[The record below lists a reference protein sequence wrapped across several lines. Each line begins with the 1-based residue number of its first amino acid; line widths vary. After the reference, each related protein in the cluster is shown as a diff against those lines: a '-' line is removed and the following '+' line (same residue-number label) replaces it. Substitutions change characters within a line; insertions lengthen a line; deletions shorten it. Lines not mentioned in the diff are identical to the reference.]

1 MHQETPDLE
10 KHLTDAE
17 LFALAAPATGE
28 PEALPRHLSRCR
40 DCSRALQDW
49 KGAVRSL
56 GEEET
61 GEIGRRTPQDWR
73 AAEEATMTA
82 IRRAGRPGRQSHPLR
97 WAVGIAA
104 ALAVIALALPARHA
118 APSLAAA
125 PTPSAASSASDLAA
139 ADRADDELLR
149 QASYLAEGGDVETD
163 ISAEG
168 RL

>member
-1 MHQETPDLE
+1 MHHDTPDLD

-61 GEIGRRTPQDWR
+61 GEIDRRSDEQWR
-73 AAEEATMTA
+73 AAEAATMAA
-82 IRRAGRPGRQSHPLR
+82 IRRAGQPGRRAHPLR
-97 WAVGIAA
+97 WAIGIAA
-104 ALAVIALALPARHA
+104 ALAILALALPARRN
-118 APSLAAA
+118 APSLALA
-125 PTPSAASSASDLAA
+125 PTPATESPASDLTG
-139 ADRADDELLR
+139 ADRADDDLLR
-149 QASYLAEGGDVETD
+149 QASFFAEGGDVETD
-163 ISAEG
+163 ISVEG